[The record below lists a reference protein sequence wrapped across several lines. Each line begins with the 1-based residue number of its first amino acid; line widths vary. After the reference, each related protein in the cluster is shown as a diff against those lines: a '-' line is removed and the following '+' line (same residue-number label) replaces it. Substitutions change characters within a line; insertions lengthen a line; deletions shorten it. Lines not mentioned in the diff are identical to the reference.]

1 MQIVGVGSDIVNI
14 NRIKTIYNKFGISF
28 LDKNFD
34 SSEIE
39 ILNNLSSKHK
49 VRYLAKRF
57 AGKEAVAK
65 AFGLGIGKLA
75 FKDIIILNDENGR
88 PYVTFSKR
96 KDAEQKNQFKIDISL
111 SDDEPFAVAFV
122 VISV

>member
-1 MQIVGVGSDIVNI
+1 MQIVGIGSDIVNI
-14 NRIKTIYNKFGISF
+14 NRIEAIYNKFGTSF

-49 VRYLAKRF
+49 VSYLAKRF

-75 FKDIIILNDENGR
+75 FKDIIILNDKNGR

-96 KDAEQKNQFKIDISL
+96 NDAKQKSEFKIDISL

>member
-14 NRIKTIYNKFGISF
+14 NRIEAIYNKFGTSF

-34 SSEIE
+34 LSEIE

-96 KDAEQKNQFKIDISL
+96 NDAEQKNQFKIDISL